1 MAISANQLIALNDV
15 ISAINTNI
23 KAQIQNRIE
32 WSGNRKPATFSSGTL
47 TDHNTGGRVTNPFSE
62 LSTST
67 NLQNVSIDTSSTNGI
82 AVFSAVYNGIINAF
96 NDWSRV
102 RTCKYELWDKL
113 SRENN
118 TIYSEA
124 TKIGIVNSGNANI
137 VNDIRNKKNLAGLIM
152 QAKDFNDFV
161 TLIYNAWN
169 ESQARNKV
177 TWQYDLCHSSC
188 HSDCHCHW

>member
-1 MAISANQLIALNDV
+1 MAISVDNLITLDNV
-15 ISAINTNI
+15 ISAINTKI
-23 KAQIQNRIE
+23 KTQIQNRIE
-32 WSGNRKPATFSSGTL
+32 WSGNQKPATFSSGTL
-47 TDHNTGGRVTNPFSE
+47 TDHNTGSRITNPFPE

-67 NLQNVSIDTSSTNGI
+67 NLQNISINTSSGI
-82 AVFSAVYNGIINAF
+82 AVFSAIYDGIINAF

-113 SRENN
+113 SSRN
-118 TIYSEA
+118 TTTHREA
-124 TKIGIVNSGNANI
+124 TKIGIVNSGNGNI
-137 VNDIRNKKNLAGLIM
+137 VNDIKKKKNLAGLIM

-169 ESQARNKV
+169 ESQERNKV

>member
-1 MAISANQLIALNDV
+1 MAISANKLIVLNDV

-23 KAQIQNRIE
+23 KAKIQDKIV
-32 WSGNRKPATFSSGTL
+32 WSGDKKPATFSRGTL
-47 TDHNTGGRVTNPFSE
+47 TNHSTGGVVTNPFPE

-67 NLQNVSIDTSSTNGI
+67 TLQNVSIDTSSGI
-82 AVFSAVYNGIINAF
+82 AVFSAVYNGIISAF
-96 NDWSRV
+96 DDWSRV

-113 SRENN
+113 SEKN
-118 TIYSEA
+118 TTKYKET
-124 TKIGIVNSGNANI
+124 TKIGIVKSSNANI
-137 VNDIRNKKNLAGLIM
+137 INDIKKKKNLAGLIM

-169 ESQARNKV
+169 ESQAKNKV

>member
-1 MAISANQLIALNDV
+1 MAISANQLIVLNDV
-15 ISAINTNI
+15 ISAINTQI
-23 KAQIQNRIE
+23 KNKIQNSIQ
-32 WSGNRKPATFSSGTL
+32 WSGNNKPATFSSGTL
-47 TDHNTGGRVTNPFSE
+47 TDHNTGSRVTNPFPE

-67 NLQNVSIDTSSTNGI
+67 TLQNVSINTSSGI
-82 AVFSAVYNGIINAF
+82 AVFSAVYNGIISAF

-113 SRENN
+113 SATN
-118 TIYSEA
+118 TTTYIET
-124 TKIGIVNSGNANI
+124 TKIGIVNSGNTNI
-137 VNDIRNKKNLAGLIM
+137 INDIQNKKNLAELIM

>member
-1 MAISANQLIALNDV
+1 MAISKNQLILLNDV
-15 ISAINTNI
+15 ISAINTKI
-23 KAQIQNRIE
+23 KDKIQNRIQ
-32 WSGNRKPATFSSGTL
+32 WHGNNKPATFSSGTL
-47 TDHNTGGRVTNPFSE
+47 TNHNTGSVVTNPFSE

-67 NLQNVSIDTSSTNGI
+67 SLQNVSINTSSGI
-82 AVFSAVYNGIINAF
+82 AVFSAVYNGIIDAF

-113 SRENN
+113 SKQN
-118 TIYSEA
+118 TTTYKET
-124 TKIGIVNSGNANI
+124 TKIGIVKSGNTNI
-137 VNDIRNKKNLAGLIM
+137 INDIKNKKNLAKLIM

-161 TLIYNAWN
+161 TLIYDAWN